1 MDTPSYIFICN
12 HLTICFYLCFSRLL
26 LTLPRLVCPRPYAS
40 SCWSTNGRGSEI
52 ERKTGRKPTERSGAA
67 SLIPPSWSNRSW
79 MWIEKCWTSS
89 PPPTT
94 KQVRVCVWH
103 WYVPVFTPLG
113 ASRGGPRTLRW
124 PSEPGLLWVVTLAV
138 STGLLGGGLEP
149 GGWWCVHHLHQDLLI
164 PGART
169 ATNIMYSL
177 GRSQVSPISVP
188 HG

>member
-1 MDTPSYIFICN
+1 MDTPSYIFICI
-12 HLTICFYLCFSRLL
+12 HITICFCLCFSRLL

-52 ERKTGRKPTERSGAA
+52 ERKTGRNPTERSRAA
-67 SLIPPSWSNRSW
+67 SLIPPSWSDRSW

-94 KQVRVCVWH
+94 KQVRVCLTV
-103 WYVPVFTPLG
+103 VQSSFAAAPM
-113 ASRGGPRTLRW
+113 TLRAK
-124 PSEPGLLWVVTLAV
+124 LLWVVTLAV
-138 STGLLGGGLEP
+138 STGILGGGLEP
-149 GGWWCVHHLHQDLLI
+149 GEWWCVHHLHQDLLL
-164 PGART
+164 PGAGT

-177 GRSQVSPISVP
+177 GRSQVSPIGVP